1 MKLIK
6 PSVCIKEQDKGLEG
20 VLKQIEWVGRHCYM
34 SMDKITEDS
43 AKEFVDK
50 LIKSKHLAMLEHGTV
65 YLKVPVETWQDCW
78 HEWIFMFPDVVPWIS
93 IDCDGKYHYITT
105 NLRHIIEGEVGM
117 KTVST
122 YWCEPTEC
130 HEKRYTLKF
139 TTSIGI
145 TRELIRHKLL
155 CVA

>member
-1 MKLIK
+1 
-6 PSVCIKEQDKGLEG
+6 
-20 VLKQIEWVGRHCYM
+20 
-34 SMDKITEDS
+34 
-43 AKEFVDK
+43 
-50 LIKSKHLAMLEHGTV
+50 
-65 YLKVPVETWQDCW
+65 
-78 HEWIFMFPDVVPWIS
+78 MFPDVVPWIS

-105 NLRHIIEGEVGM
+105 NLRHIIESEVGM

-130 HEKRYTLKF
+130 HEKRYTIKF